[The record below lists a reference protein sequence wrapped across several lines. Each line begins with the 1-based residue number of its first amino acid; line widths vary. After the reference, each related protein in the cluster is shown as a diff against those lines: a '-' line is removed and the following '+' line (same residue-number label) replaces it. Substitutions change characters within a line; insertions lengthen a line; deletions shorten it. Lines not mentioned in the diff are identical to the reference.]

1 MRIFNFEPC
10 QIFILPFQNYLV
22 LLISMADDQTF
33 EFKWLEN
40 SKNQTG
46 MNFGQCNGNDTSK

>member
-1 MRIFNFEPC
+1 
-10 QIFILPFQNYLV
+10 
-22 LLISMADDQTF
+22 MADDQTF

-46 MNFGQCNGNDTSK
+46 MSFSQLYGNDTSK